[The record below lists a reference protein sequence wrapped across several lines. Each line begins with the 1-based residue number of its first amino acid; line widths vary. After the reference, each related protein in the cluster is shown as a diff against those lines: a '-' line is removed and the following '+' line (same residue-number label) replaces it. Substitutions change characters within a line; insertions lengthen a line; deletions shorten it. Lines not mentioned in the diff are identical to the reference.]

1 MLVISTDP
9 AHNLSDAFKQK
20 FSPNPTLVNG
30 FKNLYCMELD
40 ATVTRDFSSSMLDD
54 LEVDPS
60 AKGSISSMFNDLT
73 SSFPGID
80 EAMSFA
86 ELMRQV
92 QTMDYS
98 VIVFD
103 TAPTGHTLRLI
114 GFPSMLEGAMGKL
127 SAMKD
132 KISGLMSGV
141 YISLIIFNYF
151 LFFIYVCYI

>member
-1 MLVISTDP
+1 M
-9 AHNLSDAFKQK
+9 
-20 FSPNPTLVNG
+20 NG

-40 ATVTRDFSSSMLDD
+40 ATVTRDFSSSMVDD
-54 LEVDPS
+54 INVDPS
-60 AKGSISSMFNDLT
+60 AKGSISSMINDVT

-86 ELMRQV
+86 ELMKQV

-114 GFPSMLEGAMGKL
+114 GFPGMLEGVMSKM
-127 SAMKD
+127 SDMKD
-132 KISGLMSGV
+132 KFSGIISSV
-141 YISLIIFNYF
+141 LIIIIII
-151 LFFIYVCYI
+151 IYIAWNVRRRWWFY